1 MPINKD
7 SLKRYRIEDE
17 LLCDGN
23 YNYTTEMIRD
33 KVNAKLPY
41 EDRVS
46 LRMIQKD
53 IKSLEE
59 NFGKEMERNRGGRGT
74 VKYKDQSSPLF
85 SQQLT
90 IDEERLLREVMKTLG
105 QFSGLDNFTWLDR
118 LKKKLDMDGIG
129 DSSQPVISFSRNEG
143 LQVPETLLG
152 RLFTAISRKQVI
164 RVSYKK
170 FGAETKEY
178 DVYPYQLKQYNDRW
192 FLLATPLADD
202 IYPYNPEFIVN
213 LALDR
218 ILDFTFIEDRGDYV
232 ETCVDLKAMY
242 DEVVGV
248 TLDSRYPDPED
259 ICFAVK
265 PASVDYI
272 RTKWIHSSQMEIKG
286 ESAEHIRKCYPSLRD
301 CTFFSICCRMNP
313 ELLSKF
319 LSYGENLI
327 VFDDPK
333 SLSAPGDEKPMI
345 ASSVM
350 AKAAA
355 VAENYR
361 KLAEDIERNFRT

>member
-1 MPINKD
+1 
-7 SLKRYRIEDE
+7 
-17 LLCDGN
+17 
-23 YNYTTEMIRD
+23 
-33 KVNAKLPY
+33 
-41 EDRVS
+41 
-46 LRMIQKD
+46 MIQKD

-74 VKYKDQSSPLF
+74 VKYKDQSNPLF

-164 RVSYKK
+164 RVSYRK
-170 FGAETKEY
+170 FGEETKEY

-192 FLLATPLADD
+192 FLLSTPLADD
-202 IYPYNPEFIVN
+202 IYPYNPEFIIN

-218 ILDFTFIEDRGDYV
+218 IQDFTFIEDRGDYV

-248 TLDSRYPDPED
+248 TLDRDHPDPED
-259 ICFAVK
+259 IYFAVK

-272 RTKWIHSSQMEIKG
+272 RTKWIHSSQMEIEG
-286 ESAEHIRKCYPSLRD
+286 ESAEYIKKCYPSLRD
-301 CTFFSICCRMNP
+301 CTIFSICCRMNP
-313 ELLSKF
+313 ELLSKLF
-319 LSYGENLI
+319 SYGENLI
-327 VFDDPK
+327 VFDDPS
-333 SLSAPGDEKPMI
+333 SLKLGNSERPMI

-361 KLAEDIERNFRT
+361 KLAEDMEKNTMA